1 MRTLLGVVLGSSLL
15 LGQEFEAASVKPS
28 APAVSGRIM
37 VMMRGGPGTPDP
49 ERINYTNVRL
59 KDVVTNAFDVKEH
72 QVSGPDWLNSER
84 FDITATMAPGT
95 TKAQFHVMLQK
106 LLADRFKL
114 TLHREKKELPAFVLT
129 VGKKGPKMKQSEEE
143 PAKKDDAPEPDE
155 PLPPPGMGRGGRG
168 NMTLGKDG
176 FPEMPAGRR
185 AGPSF
190 FIMQGK
196 AKLTAERMTMAEFVD
211 QIERF
216 LNRPVVDQTELT
228 GKYDF
233 VLYFAPDM
241 SAVMGVRG
249 GPGVPPPPG
258 GGGRGEI
265 AGGGDDS
272 ETGPTI
278 FVAVQEQLG
287 LKLESQKATVDVLV
301 VDHMEKAPTEN

>member
-1 MRTLLGVVLGSSLL
+1 
-15 LGQEFEAASVKPS
+15 
-28 APAVSGRIM
+28 
-37 VMMRGGPGTPDP
+37 
-49 ERINYTNVRL
+49 
-59 KDVVTNAFDVKEH
+59 
-72 QVSGPDWLNSER
+72 
-84 FDITATMAPGT
+84 
-95 TKAQFHVMLQK
+95 
-106 LLADRFKL
+106 
-114 TLHREKKELPAFVLT
+114 VLT
-129 VGKKGPKMKQSEEE
+129 VGKKGPKMTQSEEE
-143 PAKKDDAPEPDE
+143 PAKKDDAKEPDE

-176 FPEMPAGRR
+176 FPEMPVGRR
-185 AGPSF
+185 GGPSIF
-190 FIMQGK
+190 MMRGK

-216 LNRPVVDQTELT
+216 LTRPVVDQTELT

-241 SAVMGVRG
+241 SAVMGGRG
-249 GPGVPPPPG
+249 GAPPPPG

-301 VDHMEKAPTEN
+301 IDHMEKAPTEN